1 MSRIILV
8 AACGLTLAA
17 CSAMPSLEL
26 FKSSPPTVSLRI
38 ETEPEG
44 AQVKAAG
51 ASCQTP
57 CSLDVPAAGDF
68 NVDLALN
75 GYTSQSVPVHV
86 MPPEDVREGDTPRLD
101 PNPLY
106 VQLEAT
112 PPAKK
117 KKPAPKKPKTVA
129 SHAPKVASKPA
140 TKPAKPA
147 PETAQAAPAGLPATA
162 AEMTTSSVPTAAWP
176 TSAQ

>member
-1 MSRIILV
+1 
-8 AACGLTLAA
+8 
-17 CSAMPSLEL
+17 MPEL
-26 FKSSPPTVSLRI
+26 PSFKSSPPTVSLRI
-38 ETEPEG
+38 ESEPAG
-44 AQVKAAG
+44 AQATASG

-57 CSLDVPAAGDF
+57 CSLEVPAAGDF

-112 PPAKK
+112 PPATKK

-129 SHAPKVASKPA
+129 RHTPKVASKPA

-147 PETAQAAPAGLPATA
+147 PETAQATPAGLPATA